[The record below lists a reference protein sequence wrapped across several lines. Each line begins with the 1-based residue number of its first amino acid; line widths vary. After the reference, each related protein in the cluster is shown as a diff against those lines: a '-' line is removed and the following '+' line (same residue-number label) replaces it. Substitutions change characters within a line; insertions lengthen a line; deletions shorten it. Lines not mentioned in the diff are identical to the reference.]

1 MERQMFER
9 DLLSWVLKI
18 PVILIWMDRENTVI
32 KWRFTSVAEALLF
45 VGTRQAAAEAV
56 HSEA

>member
-1 MERQMFER
+1 MFER

-45 VGTRQAAAEAV
+45 VGSRQAAAEAV